1 MSQNICVKKNM
12 QNYPLD
18 SKKMCD
24 EFYELFLKSMEIN
37 ALKIRIISLFFKR
50 IFLSLDTISLKFWN
64 TKYLSQVLKIIL
76 NIYEKRINEN

>member
-1 MSQNICVKKNM
+1 M

-37 ALKIRIISLFFKR
+37 ALKNKNYKSYFFKKN
-50 IFLSLDTISLKFWN
+50 IFKFRHYLALSFGIQNTYLKF
-64 TKYLSQVLKIIL
+64 
-76 NIYEKRINEN
+76 